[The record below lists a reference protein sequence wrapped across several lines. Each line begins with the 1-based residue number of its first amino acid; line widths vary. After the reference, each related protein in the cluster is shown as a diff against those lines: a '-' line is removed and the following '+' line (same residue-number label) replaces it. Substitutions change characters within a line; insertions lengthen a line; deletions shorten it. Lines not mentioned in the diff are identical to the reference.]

1 MAIINAR
8 MRQKR
13 GPIAQLDK
21 DKLLPGEFAIPEDSD
36 KIYICIKAGVVL
48 EMPSTQSIQGVFDT
62 LNAVVTQG
70 TQMIDD
76 FRQLELDKVGIDDNN
91 VSTMT
96 TYSSDKI
103 TELINE
109 ADSAENTVTFESNDS
124 KENVTWTDVPVLSSA
139 EKHKSIF
146 GKISTMFKNVR
157 YLYKMLGTTDIS
169 SIEDGTLTGAVA
181 KLISNLSVLK
191 GYTCIIRSVVAFNGN
206 FGAYSGAG
214 FEVSLPTINGFVPI
228 GIVGESYNNV
238 YVRCISK
245 TISNNVLNVYA
256 FNTLDATFENAVCDL
271 VILYVKN
278 VTFD

>member
-48 EMPSTQSIQGVFDT
+48 EIPSTQSIQGVFDT

-76 FRQLELDKVGIDDNN
+76 FRQLEIDKVGIDDNN

-96 TYSSDKI
+96 TYSSEKI
-103 TELINE
+103 TKLINE
-109 ADSAENTVTFESNDS
+109 ADSAENTVTFESYDS
-124 KENVTWTDVPVLSSA
+124 EEDVTWTDVPVLSSA

-157 YLYKMLGTTDIS
+157 YLYKILGTTDIS

-181 KLISNLSVLK
+181 KLNSNLSNIKCGITLVTFNTDIATLPIPTQPDLNYILTYTLRGSRTAPVTYGYEK
-191 GYTCIIRSVVAFNGN
+191 GYDKVLIKAVD
-206 FGAYSGAG
+206 
-214 FEVSLPTINGFVPI
+214 ING
-228 GIVGESYNNV
+228 
-238 YVRCISK
+238 
-245 TISNNVLNVYA
+245 YA
-256 FNTLDATFENAVCDL
+256 FNSLNDTVTVEWKL
-271 VILYVKN
+271 VR
-278 VTFD
+278 

>member
-36 KIYICIKAGVVL
+36 KIYICIKTGVIL
-48 EMPSTQSIQGVFDT
+48 EIPSTQSIQGVIDT

-76 FRQLELDKVGIDDNN
+76 FRQLEIDKVGIDDNN

-96 TYSSDKI
+96 TYSSEKI
-103 TELINE
+103 TKLINE

-124 KENVTWTDVPVLSSA
+124 EENATWTDVPVLSST

-146 GKISTMFKNVR
+146 SKISTMFKNVR
-157 YLYKMLGTTDIS
+157 YLYKILGTTDIS

-181 KLISNLSVLK
+181 KLNSNLSGLTFKLITVEAQRDSTYTNLIQFYIGKVK
-191 GYTCIIRSVVAFNGN
+191 GKKIFVTPSNGTILPSAISHINVYDDVVQIIFFSNLTAETN
-206 FGAYSGAG
+206 YC
-214 FEVSLPTINGFVPI
+214 LDLL
-228 GIVGESYNNV
+228 IVG
-238 YVRCISK
+238 
-245 TISNNVLNVYA
+245 A
-256 FNTLDATFENAVCDL
+256 
-271 VILYVKN
+271 
-278 VTFD
+278 